1 MKGVRSGVERR
12 RGVLSGLKPRVMGG
26 EKHTTGNK
34 VLKERRSPRRRGRT
48 GTSVKDIE
56 RAVSS
61 VSGSIAS
68 HCGATA
74 SGDGTATRCH
84 SRIFPRLEIAFS
96 VAEMLSSSLAFGA

>member
-1 MKGVRSGVERR
+1 MELKGVEVCRGSKARGDGRSDAPG
-12 RGVLSGLKPRVMGG
+12 S
-26 EKHTTGNK
+26 K

-84 SRIFPRLEIAFS
+84 SRIFP
-96 VAEMLSSSLAFGA
+96 LSLIHI